1 MTESDPLPWTGLSP
15 LSGRVPDC
23 HAHTEPGYPLAMEPD
38 CRLHTEPGHPLA
50 MEPDCRPAQGLHLTA
65 GKESH
70 HG

>member
-23 HAHTEPGYPLAMEPD
+23 RA
-38 CRLHTEPGHPLA
+38 HTEPGHPLA